1 MCGPVTVRL
10 VDSVSCL
17 HVVLGKDSLN
27 AFDPHEEVGTM
38 IPIVQMGELRP

>member
-10 VDSVSCL
+10 VDSLSAACTWCS
-17 HVVLGKDSLN
+17 KDSLN

-38 IPIVQMGELRP
+38 IPIVQMGEPRP